1 MSSNFNSMK
10 EKQIKKTPE
19 FYLIGK
25 VKVSITSQDSC
36 IENIISEKGN
46 NSKYIC
52 VGNVRTAVLGNR
64 DEKYQNTIN
73 RAFMNLPDGM
83 PLVWAG
89 RIAGANAI
97 KRTSGPDLFS
107 ELLKDKY
114 GLKHYFL
121 GDTED
126 TLQSLTN
133 KIKIKYPKTIISGHY
148 SPPFGSI
155 ENFDIRK
162 IAKIISDSDANI
174 IWVAIGAP
182 KQDYLSAE
190 LVNHCEKGIFIGV
203 GAAFRFFLGEYKH
216 PPRIFQL
223 LGLEG
228 IFWRFTKNP
237 INQFIW
243 YVKHIPQ
250 YIWLLTKLKLPDTS

>member
-1 MSSNFNSMK
+1 MK
-10 EKQIKKTPE
+10 EKLKNLTPE

-25 VKVSITSQDSC
+25 IKVSVTNQDHC
-36 IENIISEKGN
+36 IEKIISEKDDK
-46 NSKYIC
+46 SKYIC
-52 VGNVRTAVLGNR
+52 VGNVRTAVFGNKN
-64 DEKYQNTIN
+64 EKYQSTIN
-73 RAFMNLPDGM
+73 KAFMNLPDGM

-97 KRTSGPDLFS
+97 NRTSGPDLLS

-126 TLQSLTN
+126 TLKSLIN
-133 KIKIKYPKTIISGHY
+133 KVKIKYPKTIISGHY
-148 SPPFGSI
+148 SPPFGPI
-155 ENFDIRK
+155 ENFDIQG

-190 LVNHCEKGIFIGV
+190 LVKHCEKGIFIGV
-203 GAAFRFFLGEYKH
+203 GAAFRFYLGEYKH

-237 INQFIW
+237 IRQFIW

-250 YIWLLTKLKLPDTS
+250 YIWLLTKLRLPDVGSQV